1 MKYISLFPLIA
12 ICLLFNFSSCDTVD
26 EILEL
31 SEEEYI
37 EIIEQCLAE
46 KSGGYVN
53 FTKDVIVVYL
63 STSDSCNLSGDSTI
77 VSSDSTATTNYS
89 YSSQYSYT
97 LNCTGAAAS
106 SMSVTLN
113 STGDFENTEISS
125 SDIGTGNSSIGNL
138 PSAQTN
144 YEFSG
149 IYDRNGIITSKS
161 ALNSK
166 FTYNMTFD
174 MSNVLVNKSTELIS
188 SGTATYSLA
197 GVSQSVASQS
207 FNYTGNVT
215 FNGSNSATIDFQ
227 GTNYTLTID

>member
-1 MKYISLFPLIA
+1 MKYLYLFILITVG
-12 ICLLFNFSSCDTVD
+12 LLFNFSSCDTVD

-31 SEEEYI
+31 SDEEYI

-53 FTKDVIVVYL
+53 FTKDVIDVYL

-77 VSSDSTATTNYS
+77 VSSDSTASTSYS
-89 YSSQYSYT
+89 YSSQYSYI
-97 LNCTGAAAS
+97 LNCSGSTAS
-106 SMSVTLN
+106 SMSVILN
-113 STGDFENTEISS
+113 STGNFENAEISS
-125 SDIGTGNSSIGNL
+125 TDIGTGNSSIGNL
-138 PSAQTN
+138 PSAQTSF
-144 YEFSG
+144 EFSG
-149 IYDRNGIITSKS
+149 IYDRNGVITSQ
-161 ALNSK
+161 AGLNAK

-174 MSNVLVNKSTELIS
+174 MSNVLVNKSTELIN
-188 SGTATYSLA
+188 SGTATYILA

-227 GTNYTLTID
+227 GNNYTLTID